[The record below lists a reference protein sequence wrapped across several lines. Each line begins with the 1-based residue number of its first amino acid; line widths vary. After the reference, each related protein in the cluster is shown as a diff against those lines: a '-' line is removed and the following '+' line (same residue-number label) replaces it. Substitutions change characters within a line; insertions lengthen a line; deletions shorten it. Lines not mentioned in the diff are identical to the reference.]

1 MMSNES
7 LIEEMLWIAY
17 QSNLGI
23 TLAETVGEKIK
34 NSSNKSRVQIY
45 EESFLELGLK
55 HNK

>member
-1 MMSNES
+1 MSNEK

-17 QSNLGI
+17 KNNLGI
-23 TLAETVGEKIK
+23 TLAETAGEKIK
-34 NSSNKSRVQIY
+34 NNSDKSRVQIY